1 MSHGLI
7 RCIALLKVLGSDPIA
22 PHLGPEWNR
31 DRDARQASPQEGV
44 TETSSKF
51 LSILLACL
59 AVAILFAS
67 VWAGV

>member
-7 RCIALLKVLGSDPIA
+7 RCIALLKVLGSDPIP
-22 PHLGPEWNR
+22 PHLGPEWGHR
-31 DRDARQASPQEGV
+31 GQAGQESPQEDV
-44 TETSSKF
+44 TETRSKG